1 MGVSSSSE
9 TDTKVL
15 SFKIDPEDAAGAG
28 KGPEIILKK
37 FTSYGTYAARLK
49 IPDPK
54 NIQPNVGAV
63 VGYFTYRV
71 DSIYG

>member
-28 KGPEIILKK
+28 KGPEII
-37 FTSYGTYAARLK
+37 S
-49 IPDPK
+49 K
-54 NIQPNVGAV
+54 NSLHMVHMQQG
-63 VGYFTYRV
+63 
-71 DSIYG
+71 